1 MTNARD
7 YNASL
12 KKRGQ
17 LSLYCP
23 DGDLKA
29 LFINDTPYRK
39 GESGQSQTYSD
50 AYLDLIFIFY
60 RLFGWGMRQIT
71 GHMEEFW
78 ALRGLDIAV
87 PGFGLLSE
95 RFRTIEVHVKQ
106 RCSRAAERLGNG
118 EAISLIVDSSGMK
131 FGRASEWH
139 RQEYG
144 RDASQT
150 PWRKMHLSIDP
161 EMNVHQIAITEDN
174 VSDEAGLN
182 AMLAVEANVDC
193 VIADGAYYSIAQ
205 TQAWSACGVLP
216 VIPPPANAVVH
227 NQPATRWHDHLVQ
240 YIKDKGIHAFRNK
253 YGYGQRALVESQISR
268 IKRCLG
274 ARLLTRKTESQ
285 QREGVIIAN
294 LVNLW
299 NSFGKAVCA

>member
-1 MTNARD
+1 MN
-7 YNASL
+7 
-12 KKRGQ
+12 
-17 LSLYCP
+17 
-23 DGDLKA
+23 
-29 LFINDTPYRK
+29 
-39 GESGQSQTYSD
+39 
-50 AYLDLIFIFY
+50 
-60 RLFGWGMRQIT
+60 
-71 GHMEEFW
+71 
-78 ALRGLDIAV
+78 
-87 PGFGLLSE
+87 
-95 RFRTIEVHVKQ
+95 
-106 RCSRAAERLGNG
+106 
-118 EAISLIVDSSGMK
+118 

-139 RQEYG
+139 RQKYG

-182 AMLAVEANVDC
+182 AMLAVDANVDC

-205 TQAWSACGVLP
+205 TEAWSACGVLP
-216 VIPPPANAVVH
+216 VIPSPANAVVH
-227 NQPATRWHDHLVQ
+227 NQPATRWHDHLVR

-253 YGYGQRALVESQISR
+253 YGYGQRALVEAQISR
-268 IKRCLG
+268 IKRCIG

-299 NSFGKAVCA
+299 NSFGKAVCVKNA